1 MRRLLAA
8 IGVVAAGAALL
19 SATSYAQRFSPR
31 VASGLSAA
39 RAPLAQLRQ
48 TAERRSLG
56 TTFVHVQQR
65 VDGIPVLGSEAT
77 LSLGAEREPL
87 LVDHTWGPVARPAP
101 ARVSKTAAIR
111 RALSFAHVQA
121 LRAPARAGRV
131 ILPLLRRMAWRV
143 VLPSAR
149 PLGDFE
155 VLVDARS
162 GALVRL
168 RNLVKN
174 ATTPALVFDPNPV
187 VEQGSRDG
195 LADNGNSDSGVPRSL
210 YRTVTLQGLDP
221 SGCLAGEWVR
231 TDLNGHGTC
240 PRARNF
246 SSVTRGNACL
256 CFEAAMA
263 YFHIDGM
270 QRYLQR
276 LGFNNVVHRAIP
288 AILHNPFDDSP
299 NGDNSF
305 YSPSAGSLNF
315 GDGLVNDAQDGDVIS
330 HEYGHAMQDSQVPGF
345 GVNQEGQ
352 TLGEGF
358 GDYWQ
363 AAMSARGGNAD
374 VFNTCFAEWDTSAV
388 HDFINDPLPCLRRV
402 DDQWTVD
409 RAVQECGGR
418 EIHCVGQAWSNLLWT
433 IRKQLGGEAADRLIV
448 QSQFS
453 YAPESGFRD
462 ASLALLFAD
471 RQPNGGANHV
481 FLQKLL
487 MDRGFL
493 TDAELDDQPSGAIPL
508 VYPGSANGSAG
519 VSTDERDVFA
529 VQLAARTGVVFQLHS
544 SGAFFN
550 LSIYPPGATTI
561 EGVSSLARTST
572 ASANPHIAFTPT
584 AAGIYYVVVTADA
597 GDGNYTLSS
606 LPDADHDGAPNATDN
621 CPAVSNPS
629 QADWNK
635 NRKGD
640 ACDRAS
646 RTAITRLAVRGH
658 VITVTGDMLP
668 RDASASAW
676 FVEVRRAGK
685 VVARTHGSG
694 GKRSGRAVAVLR
706 VPARVHGKV
715 QVRAVLTDRRFNRAT
730 SRAVVATLK

>member
-8 IGVVAAGAALL
+8 IGVVAAGAAVL
-19 SATSYAQRFSPR
+19 SASSYAQSFSPR

-48 TAERRSLG
+48 TAGRKSLG

-77 LSLGAEREPL
+77 LSLGVEGEPL

-101 ARVSKTAAIR
+101 ARISKAAAVR
-111 RALSFAHVQA
+111 HARSFAHVHA

-168 RNLVKN
+168 RNLVKE
-174 ATTPALVFDPNPV
+174 ASAPARVFDPNPV

-195 LADNGNSDSGVPRSL
+195 LFDNDNADSAVPASL
-210 YRTVTLQGLDP
+210 YRKVPLENLGP
-221 SGCLAGEWVR
+221 ASSGCLAGQWV
-231 TDLNGHGTC
+231 DALLGHGLSGVLAKC
-240 PRARNF
+240 PAGRDF
-246 SSVTRGNACL
+246 GGVTRSSACN
-256 CFEAAMA
+256 CFDAAMA
-263 YFHIDGM
+263 YFHVNRM
-270 QRYLQR
+270 QLYLQS
-276 LGFNNVVHRAIP
+276 LGFPNVVHRAIP
-288 AILHNPFDDSP
+288 VNLHATQE
-299 NGDNSF
+299 DNSF
-305 YSPSAGSLNF
+305 YSPTTGALNF
-315 GDGLVNDAQDGDVIS
+315 GDGGVDDAQDGDVIS
-330 HEYGHAMQDSQVPGF
+330 HEYGHAIQDSQIPGF
-345 GVNQEGQ
+345 GGTTEGG

-363 AAMSARGGNAD
+363 AAMSANQGNAD
-374 VFNTCFAEWDTSAV
+374 KFNTCFAEWDTSAV
-388 HDFINDPLPCLRRV
+388 SDDLLPCLRKV
-402 DDQWTVD
+402 DQPWTVD
-409 RAVQECGGR
+409 EAVQECLGH

-433 IRKQLGGEAADRLIV
+433 IRKQLGGTKADRLIV

-453 YAPESGFRD
+453 YAVESGFRD

-471 RQPNGGANHV
+471 QQLNGGANRT
-481 FLQKLL
+481 FLLNLL
-487 MDRGFL
+487 LARGFL
-493 TDAELDDQPSGAIPL
+493 SQVQLDDQPSGAIAL
-508 VYPGSANGSAG
+508 VFPGSANGSAG

-529 VQLAARTGVVFQLHS
+529 VQLAAGTGVVFQLHS

-550 LSIYPPGATTI
+550 LSLYPPGTTSI

-572 ASANPHIAFTPT
+572 AAANPHIAFTPT
-584 AAGIYYVVVTADA
+584 TAGIYYVVVTADA
-597 GDGNYTLSS
+597 GDGNYALSS
-606 LPDADHDGAPNATDN
+606 LPDADRDGAPNATDN

-676 FVEVRRAGK
+676 FVEVRRGGK

-706 VPARVHGKV
+706 VPATVHGKV